1 MRLGEFFKDIPDY
14 TPIVVA
20 VGAMAK
26 GPDSFADE
34 YVTEKIGK
42 LKRERER
49 EREIKKELHY

>member
-34 YVTEKIGK
+34 YVTEKIGR
-42 LKRERER
+42 LKG
-49 EREIKKELHY
+49 EIKKELRY

>member
-1 MRLGEFFKDIPDY
+1 VRLGEFFKDIPDY

-42 LKRERER
+42 LKREKSKRNFI
-49 EREIKKELHY
+49 IK

>member
-1 MRLGEFFKDIPDY
+1 LREFFKDIPDY

-42 LKRERER
+42 CRDRSN
-49 EREIKKELHY
+49 ICKKDVHS